1 MDHDDQRLT
10 GASHL
15 SEDTTGFGVVEL
27 RTARDLLIRPQA
39 ALDAYMRDGASA
51 AGRYARPLRYY
62 VAICGLMT
70 FILLIKGGT
79 TMVGQLPAE
88 SLQPIADQA
97 GKTLDAFIADADNWF
112 SLAVIPVTCL
122 FYAMV
127 AVPLLRWWDPED
139 LGWRRGFRATFVYLS
154 AWTIP
159 ILPFTWWANEQTAAG
174 AAVTFLMFALAVVTF
189 LRMGRG
195 RWFRSWPMGLLKG
208 FALTVLLFVF
218 SVLAFIP
225 LMAIAFAGATHI
237 D

>member
-1 MDHDDQRLT
+1 MDQDNQQLT

-27 RTARDLLIRPQA
+27 RTTRDLLVRPQA
-39 ALDAYMRDGASA
+39 ALDAYMHGGATA

-70 FILLIKGGT
+70 LILLVKGGT
-79 TMVGQLPAE
+79 TMFGQLPAE
-88 SLQPIADQA
+88 SLQPIAENA
-97 GKTLDAFIADADNWF
+97 GKSLDAFIADADNWF
-112 SLAVIPVTCL
+112 SLALIPVTCL
-122 FYAMV
+122 FYAMI

-139 LGWRRGFRATFVYLS
+139 LGWRRGFRASFVFLS

-159 ILPFTWWANEQTAAG
+159 LLPFTWWANEQTPAG
-174 AAVTFLMFALAVVTF
+174 AAVAFLMFALAIVTF

-195 RWFRSWPMGLLKG
+195 RWFRSWPIGLVKG

-218 SVLAFIP
+218 AMLAMVP
-225 LMAIAFAGATHI
+225 LLAIGFAGAI
-237 D
+237 YIA

>member
-1 MDHDDQRLT
+1 
-10 GASHL
+10 
-15 SEDTTGFGVVEL
+15 
-27 RTARDLLIRPQA
+27 
-39 ALDAYMRDGASA
+39 
-51 AGRYARPLRYY
+51 
-62 VAICGLMT
+62 
-70 FILLIKGGT
+70 
-79 TMVGQLPAE
+79 
-88 SLQPIADQA
+88 
-97 GKTLDAFIADADNWF
+97 
-112 SLAVIPVTCL
+112 
-122 FYAMV
+122 
-127 AVPLLRWWDPED
+127 
-139 LGWRRGFRATFVYLS
+139 LS